1 MRGSAVDDESEYKR
15 LKRDATQ
22 CDAIHELAELGTML
36 ENVLP
41 DWEAKVEK
49 RAKNEIAKNLLKI
62 GIAIDKI
69 MEATGLSQQDILA
82 LKSETTNA

>member
-1 MRGSAVDDESEYKR
+1 
-15 LKRDATQ
+15 
-22 CDAIHELAELGTML
+22 ML